1 MLKAVLFDLDG
12 TVTDTEKIYQK
23 YWIQSAHEA
32 GFSEF
37 SSEDALFLRSLNHKD
52 AEVMLHDRFGTN
64 FDFKKVHDNTV
75 KYTIE
80 EISKN
85 GIALKPGLEPLLS
98 YMKLHEIKSAI
109 VTATDK
115 ENAIKKMRI
124 AGIENSFDFLI
135 SAHDVENGKPHP
147 DPYLFA
153 LKELGISQN
162 EAIAV
167 EDAPNGILSAYRAGL
182 PVVMIPD
189 MTKPD
194 FRFISYLYGTVP
206 TLSDL
211 IPLLD
216 DIRKNP
222 DQKQY

>member
-12 TVTDTEKIYQK
+12 TVTDTERIYQK
-23 YWIQSAHEA
+23 YWVQAAHEA

-37 SSEDALFLRSLNHKD
+37 SSEDALLLRSLNHRD
-52 AEVMLHDRFGTN
+52 AEALMHDRFGFN

-75 KYTIE
+75 KYTID
-80 EISKN
+80 EISKD
-85 GIALKPGLEPLLS
+85 GITLKPGLDKLLP
-98 YMKLHEIKSAI
+98 YMKEHGIKSAI
-109 VTATDK
+109 VTATDR
-115 ENAIKKMRI
+115 ENAIKKMQI

-135 SAHDVENGKPHP
+135 SAHDVKQGKPHP
-147 DPYLFA
+147 DSYLHA
-153 LKELGISQN
+153 IHELGISQN
-162 EAIAV
+162 EALAV
-167 EDAPNGILSAYRAGL
+167 EDAPNGVLSAYRAGI

-206 TLSDL
+206 TLADL

-216 DIRKNP
+216 DML
-222 DQKQY
+222 KQS